1 MDRFKTVES
10 FVAVAKSGSYSRAAK
25 QLGVSRALMSRRI
38 IELETRLGVRLFNR
52 NTHRLSLTD
61 AGTAYFADCQSVLDN
76 LETAERSLLEKR
88 QVAKG
93 NLRILTSQTFGIVQ
107 LGSATAAFMQAYPD
121 IDVFVMT
128 SYLSDMSIDL
138 TGGGYDLAI
147 HTSEMADSSLIARKI
162 APLKWYIVAAPSY
175 LAKHGMPRS
184 LQDLGQH
191 RCMVTGNEPLY
202 HWQFQSAAGTETV
215 KISGIPISNL
225 TTITQDATIA
235 GLGISVLPEYCIA
248 PDLASGALVRLFP
261 EFRAKDRWIRAVY
274 LKERS
279 LPLKT
284 QLFIQFMIDRFK
296 RPAWSAAQAAE

>member
-52 NTHRLSLTD
+52 NTHRLSLTN
-61 AGTAYFADCQSVLDN
+61 AGESYFNDCQSILDN
-76 LETAERSLLEKR
+76 LESAERSLLEKR

-107 LGSATAAFMQAYPD
+107 LGSATAAFMQAYPE

-128 SYLSDMSIDL
+128 SYLSDLTVDL

-162 APLKWYIVAAPSY
+162 APLKWYIVAAPAY
-175 LAKHGMPRS
+175 LAIHGAPNN

-191 RCMVTGNEPLY
+191 RCLVIGNEPLY
-202 HWQFQSAAGTETV
+202 RWQFESAKGSETV

-225 TTITQDATIA
+225 TTITRDAAVA
-235 GLGISVLPEYCIA
+235 GLGIAVLPEYCIA

-261 EFRAKDRWIRAVY
+261 EYRPKDRWIHAVY

-284 QLFIQFMIDRFK
+284 RLFIQFMTDRFK
-296 RPAWSAAQAAE
+296 RPAWSSAQAAE